1 MSLEPGFYKIRMKDG
16 LLQSA
21 HYLHI
26 FKDKGAKFFRIDHGI
41 PCPWKQ
47 AEDALEGVEV
57 VKRYVDHNG
66 PKIQRARIVVE
77 AQDEDGDEMRF
88 PASDVFVLR
97 DIFKFLPP
105 VARALKANLKRVMRR

>member
-26 FKDKGAKFFRIDHGI
+26 FKDKGAKFFQIDHGV